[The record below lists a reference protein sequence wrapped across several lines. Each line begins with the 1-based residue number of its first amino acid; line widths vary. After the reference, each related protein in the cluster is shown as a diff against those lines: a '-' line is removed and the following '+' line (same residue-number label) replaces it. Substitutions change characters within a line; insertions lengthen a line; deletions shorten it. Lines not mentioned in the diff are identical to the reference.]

1 MPKYESKIKL
11 ENEIFFKYI
20 LCKLVFKIRKKI
32 TKIKGS

>member
-20 LCKLVFKIRKKI
+20 LCKFVFNAKKNI
-32 TKIKGS
+32 INIKGS

>member
-11 ENEIFFKYI
+11 ENEILFKYI
-20 LCKLVFKIRKKI
+20 LSKLVFKIRKKI